1 MKVYSNLQKVRVAM
15 ATKNLKKSGLNKFA
29 GFNYYELGDFLG
41 QANIEFDKYNL
52 CPVFNIKADDNGIE
66 IATLTI
72 YCTEDG
78 TNVSFNTPTAEANV
92 KGANEIQNLGS
103 KHTYLKRYLYM
114 NALELA
120 EGDAV
125 DATIG
130 KVDKPKENIQKGE
143 ENVCKSKAT
152 EVQVKKIKELY
163 DLENIAKMLIY
174 YQVEKL
180 EDLSVQQASQVIRK
194 KTTNGTNSSN

>member
-1 MKVYSNLQKVRVAM
+1 
-15 ATKNLKKSGLNKFA
+15 
-29 GFNYYELGDFLG
+29 
-41 QANIEFDKYNL
+41 
-52 CPVFNIKADDNGIE
+52 
-66 IATLTI
+66 
-72 YCTEDG
+72 
-78 TNVSFNTPTAEANV
+78 
-92 KGANEIQNLGS
+92 
-103 KHTYLKRYLYM
+103 M